1 MGGNFSAIYNH
12 ISWADILLVN
22 IPGFPKTSNSG
33 RVEMEAHVFL
43 CLVGNR
49 VPPYN
54 HLFAGFEKAFV
65 LKVKRQKNLTNYFL
79 PFKKELSIMCALL
92 QEYGKSGIK

>member
-1 MGGNFSAIYNH
+1 MGGKFSAIYNH

-65 LKVKRQKNLTNYFL
+65 LKVEKT
-79 PFKKELSIMCALL
+79 E
-92 QEYGKSGIK
+92 KSYQLFPSFQIFTI

>member
-1 MGGNFSAIYNH
+1 M
-12 ISWADILLVN
+12 WADTFLVN
-22 IPGFPKTSNSG
+22 TQGFSYGLRSR
-33 RVEMEAHVFL
+33 RVEVEAHVFL

-65 LKVKRQKNLTNYFL
+65 LKVEKTEKSYQLFPSFQK
-79 PFKKELSIMCALL
+79 
-92 QEYGKSGIK
+92 GIINHVCSFARI

>member
-1 MGGNFSAIYNH
+1 VGLP
-12 ISWADILLVN
+12 LLVHQH
-22 IPGFPKTSNSG
+22 GFPKTSNSG
-33 RVEMEAHVFL
+33 RVEVEAHVFL

-65 LKVKRQKNLTNYFL
+65 LKVEKTEKSYQLFPSFQK
-79 PFKKELSIMCALL
+79 
-92 QEYGKSGIK
+92 GIINHVCSFARI

>member
-1 MGGNFSAIYNH
+1 VGLP
-12 ISWADILLVN
+12 LLVHQH
-22 IPGFPKTSNSG
+22 GFPKTSRSG
-33 RVEMEAHVFL
+33 RVEVEAHVFL

-65 LKVKRQKNLTNYFL
+65 LKVEKTEKSYQLFPSFQK
-79 PFKKELSIMCALL
+79 
-92 QEYGKSGIK
+92 GIINHVCSFARI